1 MHISSNLR
9 PILIIACFEFF
20 TLQVCKEIIK
30 DTRSKNR
37 FSISYSV
44 VFLWLIMSVSAR
56 LFFVR
61 SFSIGKMAPPGT
73 AELTQSCGGTIN

>member
-1 MHISSNLR
+1 MCKGLVSLSTLVLNSSSDLR

-37 FSISYSV
+37 FSISYSI

-56 LFFVR
+56 LFLYAV
-61 SFSIGKMAPPGT
+61 SP
-73 AELTQSCGGTIN
+73 